1 MKLEIT
7 FEGVRSQGVQ
17 VIFRILKISKFKVK
31 TNKQTK
37 EVNLEAVDFL
47 VATFQHIAEI
57 HLYPLAINISY
68 VLTLNF

>member
-1 MKLEIT
+1 MTFQNFEIT
-7 FEGVRSQGVQ
+7 
-17 VIFRILKISKFKVK
+17 KFKVK
-31 TNKQTK
+31 TNKQAK

-47 VATFQHIAEI
+47 VARFQHIAEI